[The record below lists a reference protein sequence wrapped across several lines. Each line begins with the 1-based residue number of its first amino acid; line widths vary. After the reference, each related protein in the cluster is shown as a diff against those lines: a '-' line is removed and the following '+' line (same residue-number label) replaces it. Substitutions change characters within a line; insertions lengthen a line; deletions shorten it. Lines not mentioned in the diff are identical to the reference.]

1 MVKIV
6 YGLENNPD
14 AKIVRQAVFVEEQGF
29 QNEFDEIDGR
39 AWHVVLYE
47 DGVPAATG
55 RTFPKGDG
63 GVYLIGRVAVQKA
76 YRGRGLGEKVVRE
89 LEKKLKE
96 LGAGRAELS
105 AQLQA
110 QGFYEKLGYR
120 PFGRVYHDEHCPH
133 IAMGKD
139 LA

>member
-1 MVKIV
+1 MVKIA

-29 QNEFDEIDGR
+29 QNEFDATDAA

-47 DGVPAATG
+47 DGVPVATG

-63 GVYLIGRVAVQKA
+63 GTYLIGRVAVQKA
-76 YRGRGLGEKVVRE
+76 YRGKGLGEKVMLE
-89 LEKKLKE
+89 LEKKLRE
-96 LGAGRAELS
+96 LGAEKAELS
-105 AQLQA
+105 AQVQA
-110 QGFYEKLGYR
+110 QGFYKKLGYR
-120 PFGRVYHDEHCPH
+120 SYGEVYMDEHCPH

-139 LA
+139 LS